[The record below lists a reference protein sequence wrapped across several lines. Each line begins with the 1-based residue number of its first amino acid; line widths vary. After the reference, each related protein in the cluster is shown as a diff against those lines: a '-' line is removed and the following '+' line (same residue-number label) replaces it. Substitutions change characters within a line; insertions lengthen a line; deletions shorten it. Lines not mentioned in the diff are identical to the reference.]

1 MAEIPE
7 ETPLDC
13 VRGATEGL
21 GGHDGASGFRGAT
34 LKPGPNVNGDC
45 VLEAESPWGGSA
57 LWEEELCV
65 DVEGPADMFLCAVN

>member
-13 VRGATEGL
+13 VRGATER
-21 GGHDGASGFRGAT
+21 GHDGASGFRGAT

-45 VLEAESPWGGSA
+45 VLVAESPGGGSA
-57 LWEEELCV
+57 LWEEEGLCV
-65 DVEGPADMFLCAVN
+65 NVEGPADMFLCAVN